1 MCSMPLYIKTNP
13 WVYPS
18 QAKVKFCVVY
28 LKTVFISTKSRFSR
42 ASFAYPSCFYFFS
55 PSCFPPFGITHSA
68 HFHPGFRILPSFWGF
83 PFTWQCCNVA
93 ILQCCNLVML
103 SITGLLLSSLGELK
117 RRCVHTSN
125 KK

>member
-55 PSCFPPFGITHSA
+55 PLVFLPLALHTLHSFTLDLES
-68 HFHPGFRILPSFWGF
+68 FHPSGISLLPGQWFLPVSL
-83 PFTWQCCNVA
+83 A
-93 ILQCCNLVML
+93 ML
-103 SITGLLLSSLGELK
+103 SITGLLLSSLGELN